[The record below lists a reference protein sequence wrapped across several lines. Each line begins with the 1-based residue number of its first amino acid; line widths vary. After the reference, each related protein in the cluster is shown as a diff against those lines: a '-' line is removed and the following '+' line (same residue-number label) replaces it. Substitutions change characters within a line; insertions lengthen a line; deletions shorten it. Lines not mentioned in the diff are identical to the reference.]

1 MCDPQYSPDGE
12 YLAFSGVNPRVDGR
26 NDVYIASANGF
37 GATSLTS
44 DLRGQVK
51 LIGWVGG

>member
-1 MCDPQYSPDGE
+1 MCEPKYSPDGE
-12 YLAFSGVNPRVDGR
+12 YLAFNGVNPRVDGR
-26 NDVYIASANGF
+26 NDIYIASANGF